1 TPVWS
6 YCYVLCDK
14 DVIVRGRWR
23 VQRVNDQRPIHEGD
37 ERFRAVQREGA
48 EARAEAARD
57 DHELHPRYEAGAR
70 LSIFWP
76 RRSLGDNRDDVVAA
90 EDDGAD
96 PPDVVLL
103 RLFRVLEDHVHVVII
118 ADELPFQDPVVLEQE
133 LDPLVDGFF

>member
-37 ERFRAVQREGA
+37 ERFRAVQRERA
-48 EARAEAARD
+48 EPRAEAARD
-57 DHELHPRYEAGAR
+57 DHELHPRYEARAR

-76 RRSLGDNRDDVVAA
+76 RRSLGDNRHDVVAPK
-90 EDDGAD
+90 DDGAD
-96 PPDVVLL
+96 AADVVLL
-103 RLFRVLEDHVHVVII
+103 RLFGVLEDHVHVIVVS
-118 ADELPFQDPVVLEQE
+118 DELALEDPIVLEQE
-133 LDPLVDGFF
+133 LDPFVDGFF